1 MTSTKKMKVANLK
14 IETTKQGTLM
24 KIKHSQLFCSFLSLH
39 QIDINT
45 D

>member
-1 MTSTKKMKVANLK
+1 MKVANLK

-24 KIKHSQLFCSFLSLH
+24 KIKHFRRFCSFLSLH